1 MVSAK
6 FMKGAQAP
14 NVMDDNI
21 NDAANYD
28 ANDAVNDDADE
39 LWEREMDGA
48 DDQMEQIEKMM
59 RPLTQVHPAAI
70 IAGTIIAG
78 KWPFAS
84 SPERSSRVSG
94 HLHCKCVAI
103 FTAGGWPFASRVSGL
118 SHCLYKQPVIRES
131 LPLPWVQ

>member
-28 ANDAVNDDADE
+28 ANDAVNDDANE

-78 KWPFAS
+78 KWPLTLKV
-84 SPERSSRVSG
+84 RG
-94 HLHCKCVAI
+94 HLHR
-103 FTAGGWPFASRVSGL
+103 G
-118 SHCLYKQPVIRES
+118 
-131 LPLPWVQ
+131 

>member
-48 DDQMEQIEKMM
+48 DDQM
-59 RPLTQVHPAAI
+59 
-70 IAGTIIAG
+70 
-78 KWPFAS
+78 
-84 SPERSSRVSG
+84 
-94 HLHCKCVAI
+94 
-103 FTAGGWPFASRVSGL
+103 
-118 SHCLYKQPVIRES
+118 
-131 LPLPWVQ
+131 